1 MAGCDGEG
9 ARAMTEMQ
17 LAVTDPE
24 AWKIA
29 SGKLCV
35 NCSREADVKWSM
47 DISGHIKEG
56 RCHLAGTVQQ
66 EMIT

>member
-24 AWKIA
+24 VWKIV
-29 SGKLCV
+29 GRKLFV
-35 NCSREADVKWSM
+35 DYSREADVK
-47 DISGHIKEG
+47 
-56 RCHLAGTVQQ
+56 
-66 EMIT
+66 